1 MANRLKGRD
10 AKLRGLNPEGQ
21 GSPAAEVSISKN
33 KSKENEIMA
42 KKMKKAL
49 ALVLVL
55 CMCIGMMTTAFAAS
69 HTHGDGCYDADGNLI
84 CSGVAVIGDVAYD
97 TLAEAVAAANAAGSA
112 EIILITDIEL
122 GEKLKTTGDITI
134 SGEHTI
140 TRTTAGTM
148 FEVAKDGTL
157 TLGGGLTIDGNNT
170 WIMDKDLYLSDLVS
184 NNAVLIENAAKYFA
198 SETGL
203 VSTAYMITTQGGS
216 INLNEVT
223 IQNNYSKDKG
233 VVLVG
238 GATEVNLDGATLAHL
253 AATHGSGLIVFSEK
267 AGTVINVYDGTVID
281 GNHVGGNYGLFKVY
295 SGTTLNIY
303 GGEITNTTGVNS
315 NGTVAG
321 GWTASSAVRNQINI
335 YGGLIDGNSSVLGE
349 KNGRN
354 AAIYLHTNCDFF
366 MSGGTISGNIGNW
379 YFGGV
384 DTNRTS
390 NTQTITGGSIVDNKS
405 AEHAD
410 APWNDFYNGDS
421 ANTEISGGYYTQNL
435 DSEWLADGYVCVLIG
450 TSEGGNPLY
459 IVTKL
464 SDLLEGTEDN
474 LTDIVDEETP
484 LGDGPAIFDPNKVAS
499 IDGDPTE
506 LVTRAEVADMFYRLL
521 NDETLAAYQTS
532 ENDYADVDAD
542 DWFNDAVSTM
552 TNMGIMEG
560 APDGNF
566 YPDEYVTRAQF
577 AAILARFDYDPT
589 VELGLFE
596 DTIGHWAEP
605 EVCMVADKDWM
616 DGVDGKFNPDNDMT
630 RGEVVA
636 IMNHILGHN

>member
-1 MANRLKGRD
+1 
-10 AKLRGLNPEGQ
+10 
-21 GSPAAEVSISKN
+21 
-33 KSKENEIMA
+33 MA

-49 ALVLVL
+49 ALVLAL
-55 CMCIGMMTTAFAAS
+55 CLCVGMMSTAFADS
-69 HTHGDGCYDADGNLI
+69 HTHGDGCYDPDGNLT
-84 CSGVAVIGDVAYD
+84 CGGVAVIGDTAYD
-97 TLAEAVAAANAAGSA
+97 TLAEAVAAANAAGVA
-112 EIILITDIEL
+112 TEIILITDIEL
-122 GEKLKTTGDITI
+122 GEKLNAKGDITI

-140 TRTTAGTM
+140 TRTTSKTM
-148 FEVAKDGTL
+148 FAVAKDGAL
-157 TLGGGLTIDGNNT
+157 TLDGGLTIDGNNNY
-170 WIMDKDLYLSDLVS
+170 DFDQAQYDSDLL
-184 NNAVLIENAAKYFA
+184 NAITVMAANAAKYF
-198 SETGL
+198 GL
-203 VSTAYMITTQGGS
+203 QKDGIVATEYMIVTEGGTV
-216 INLNEVT
+216 NLYEVT
-223 IQNNYSKDKG
+223 IQNNYSKSQGIVK
-233 VVLVG
+233 VNK
-238 GATEVNLDGATLAHL
+238 AAEVNLDGATLTHL
-253 AATHGSGLIVFSEK
+253 ANTHSSGLIVFSEK

-281 GNHVGGNYGLFKVY
+281 GNHVGANYGLFKVY

-321 GWTASSAVRNQINI
+321 GWTGSSAVRNQINI
-335 YGGLIDGNSSVLGE
+335 YGGLIDGNSSVIGQN
-349 KNGRN
+349 NGRN
-354 AAIYLHTNCDFF
+354 NTIYLHTNCDFF
-366 MSGGTISGNIGNW
+366 MSGGTISGNTGNW

-384 DTNRTS
+384 DTN
-390 NTQTITGGSIVDNKS
+390 NTTNSVTITGGSIVDNKS
-405 AEHAD
+405 AENPDASYNDLYIANAD
-410 APWNDFYNGDS
+410 KA
-421 ANTEISGGYYTQNL
+421 EISGGYYTQKLN
-435 DSEWLADGYVCVLIG
+435 DEWLAEGYVCIEIG
-450 TSEGGNPLY
+450 VSEDGNTLY

-464 SDLLEGTEDN
+464 SDVLDEIVDDT
-474 LTDIVDEETP
+474 LTDIEDEDTP
-484 LGDGPAIFDPNKVAS
+484 MAGGPSIFDPNKVAS
-499 IDGDPTE
+499 IAGDADK

-589 VELGLFE
+589 VELGLFA

-605 EVCMVADKDWM
+605 EVCMVAAKDWM
-616 DGVDGKFNPDNDMT
+616 DGIDGNFNPDNDMT